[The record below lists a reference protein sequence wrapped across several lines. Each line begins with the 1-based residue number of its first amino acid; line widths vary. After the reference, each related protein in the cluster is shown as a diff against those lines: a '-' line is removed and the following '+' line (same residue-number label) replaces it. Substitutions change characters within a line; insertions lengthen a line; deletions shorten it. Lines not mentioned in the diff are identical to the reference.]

1 MDFLNRADRLRQEAG
16 LILQEI
22 KLNEILV
29 PYGTMNFTGSY
40 YLDLMAYPDMDV
52 EVSQMTTGQIFS
64 VLSQFFEHPW
74 LDQVEFEK
82 PNEPR
87 LPGSLYFKLRIVHG
101 DWGRPWKI
109 DIWSLSHS
117 QLASGRKEMQH
128 IKNLIT
134 PGKREIILRY
144 KAARLNAQGRTPPGS
159 GWWIYKAV
167 LEDGLEDPLE
177 IDAYLIANG
186 IKI

>member
-117 QLASGRKEMQH
+117 QLASGRKEMQRNY
-128 IKNLIT
+128 IALQSC
-134 PGKREIILRY
+134 PFER
-144 KAARLNAQGRTPPGS
+144 PGS
-159 GWWIYKAV
+159 HASRQRLVDIQSCFGGWIGRPTGDRR
-167 LEDGLEDPLE
+167 LS
-177 IDAYLIANG
+177 NC
-186 IKI
+186 

>member
-1 MDFLNRADRLRQEAG
+1 MDFLTRADRLHQEADV
-16 LILQEI
+16 ILKAIRFSEI
-22 KLNEILV
+22 FQPIG
-29 PYGTMNFTGSY
+29 PPSFTGSY
-40 YLDLMAYPDMDV
+40 FLDLMAYPDIDV
-52 EVSQMTTGQIFS
+52 EVSQMTPGQIFS